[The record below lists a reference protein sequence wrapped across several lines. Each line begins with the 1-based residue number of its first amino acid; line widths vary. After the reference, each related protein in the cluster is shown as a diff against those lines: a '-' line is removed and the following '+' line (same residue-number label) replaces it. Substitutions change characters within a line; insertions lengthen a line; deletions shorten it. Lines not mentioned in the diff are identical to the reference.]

1 MIATYGVI
9 EFELRWGTRSSAE
22 FDQVRADRDAG
33 YEWMAT
39 HDEDWRRAVDVQ
51 AALRQGVPMWVV
63 GLPELLIAAVA
74 ERERVTV
81 LHYNG
86 DYELIAQVTWPATAI
101 GRTSRN
107 GSLTGVRFE
116 PIPAGSCWR

>member
-1 MIATYGVI
+1 
-9 EFELRWGTRSSAE
+9 
-22 FDQVRADRDAG
+22 
-33 YEWMAT
+33 
-39 HDEDWRRAVDVQ
+39 
-51 AALRQGVPMWVV
+51 MWVV

-86 DYELIAQVTWPATAI
+86 DYELIAQVTWPARAM